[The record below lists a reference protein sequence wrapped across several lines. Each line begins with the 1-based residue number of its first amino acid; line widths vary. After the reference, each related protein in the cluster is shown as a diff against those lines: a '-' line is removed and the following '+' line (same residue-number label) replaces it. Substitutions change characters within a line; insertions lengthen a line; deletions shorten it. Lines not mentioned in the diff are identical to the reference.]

1 MLLDKLARVSSVL
14 PLPCLALP
22 PWAGLA
28 PGTGPGANRRGQQ
41 AKTKTGV
48 FRVNK
53 MVAEKK
59 KVFVA
64 LSGGVDSSTTA
75 ALLTEADFACESV
88 FMITSERNRHAQ
100 KDAEEVAKKLGIKLH
115 VLDLRGEFE
124 RILDYLCSEYKR
136 GRTPNP
142 CVLCNRQ
149 IKFGRLWDFARDSG
163 AEFLATGHYARL
175 VRQNGQVGLYEAAD
189 AAKDQSYAL
198 SMIDRNILP
207 YLILPMGGYLK
218 KQTREMAARFGLG
231 TEQKP
236 ESQEICFIPGDDYA
250 TVLEERCPEVARKGR
265 IVDSSGKLLGE
276 HSGAH
281 RFTIGQRR
289 GLRVAMGKPYY
300 VVKIDAES
308 NTITLG
314 PKEELMHTQLWA
326 TGVNWLIPEPIS
338 PFRAKVKIRYN
349 DKGASAEISPQQHGV
364 LADFDEPNRAITP
377 GQVAAF
383 YVQEGNNSR
392 LVGGGWIER
401 TAD

>member
-1 MLLDKLARVSSVL
+1 MV
-14 PLPCLALP
+14 
-22 PWAGLA
+22 
-28 PGTGPGANRRGQQ
+28 TGS
-41 AKTKTGV
+41 
-48 FRVNK
+48 
-53 MVAEKK
+53 K
-59 KVFVA
+59 KVFIA

-75 ALLTEADFACESV
+75 ALLVEAGLACESV
-88 FMITSERNRHAQ
+88 FIITSEQNRPAQ
-100 KDAEEVAKKLGIKLH
+100 ADAQQVADKLCIKLH

-124 RILDYLCSEYKR
+124 QILDYLCGEYKR

-149 IKFGRLWDFARDSG
+149 IKFGRLWDFARDNG

-175 VRQNGQVGLYEAAD
+175 QRAGEYLNSGTGEKAKLRSAAQLLNSSTVQNGQVGLYEAAD
-189 AAKDQSYAL
+189 VAKDQSYAL
-198 SMIDRNILP
+198 SMVDKAILP
-207 YLILPMGGYLK
+207 YLILPMGDYLK
-218 KQTREMAARFGLG
+218 RQTREMAAKLGLG
-231 TEQKP
+231 TEQKA
-236 ESQEICFIPGDDYA
+236 ESQEICFIPDDDYIGF
-250 TVLEERCPEVARKGR
+250 LEGRYPEVVRKGK
-265 IVDSSGKLLGE
+265 IVDSSGNLLGE
-276 HSGAH
+276 HSGTH

-300 VVKIDAES
+300 VVKIDAEN

-326 TGVNWLIPEPIS
+326 TDVNWLMPEPIS

-349 DKGASAEISPQQHGV
+349 DKGASAKISPQQDGV
-364 LADFDEPNRAITP
+364 LVDFDEPNRAITP

-401 TAD
+401 TAG